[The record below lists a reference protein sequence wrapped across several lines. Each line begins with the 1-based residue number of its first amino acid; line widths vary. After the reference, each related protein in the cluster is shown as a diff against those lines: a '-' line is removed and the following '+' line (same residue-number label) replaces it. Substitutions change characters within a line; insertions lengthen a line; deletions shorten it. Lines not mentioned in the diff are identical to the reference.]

1 MSRMDE
7 YFIKGGFMKIKL
19 SIENATKLWMFGLL
33 FTPYILRSKFMPDVF
48 AAGNF
53 ISLLGMIL
61 ALHKVGKRTDNFEKI
76 IMIFVAFSFM
86 LCVINSADMRSIVKI
101 ILSTFLPIGIL
112 HISRIENNRGYIIFK
127 TALTFFNGIGRAHV

>member
-48 AAGNF
+48 AQ
-53 ISLLGMIL
+53 
-61 ALHKVGKRTDNFEKI
+61 E
-76 IMIFVAFSFM
+76 
-86 LCVINSADMRSIVKI
+86 
-101 ILSTFLPIGIL
+101 ILSVYWG
-112 HISRIENNRGYIIFK
+112 
-127 TALTFFNGIGRAHV
+127 